1 LHQHARANTRKEA
14 VAYPAAVLLLES
26 EDRQE
31 TAGLA
36 ALPGTHALALPSLPL
51 LHGLRLDVLLLLLAL
66 DLFIVTSVN
75 VSQNPVG

>member
-26 EDRQE
+26 EDRQK

-51 LHGLRLDVLLLLLAL
+51 LHGLRLDILLLLAL
-66 DLFIVTSVN
+66 NLFIVTSVN